1 MAGMSNQQKIMFSL
15 DSSQVTNPDKRD

>member
-1 MAGMSNQQKIMFSL
+1 MAGMLNQQKIMFSL